1 MIVGL
6 IPARSG
12 SKGIEDKN
20 IKPLG
25 GYPLMAW
32 SIVVSKACCG
42 HTVVSTDS
50 EEYARIAMTYGA
62 EVVMRP
68 SYLASDTSTDY
79 DYLWHTLQEFP
90 ATMCFV
96 LLRPTT
102 PFREVRQVK
111 KAISLVIDNWTL
123 ITGLRSVEQLSEP
136 VEKMLRINNQ
146 GSLEGIN
153 KQPVDMANLPRQFW
167 SPSYKANGYVDIVKA
182 NSLSVTNKRV
192 FGKSV
197 LPFITTRVPEIDTQE
212 DWDYAEWWLER
223 YGCPSIS
230 LLEDTTRARA

>member
-1 MIVGL
+1 M
-6 IPARSG
+6 
-12 SKGIEDKN
+12 D
-20 IKPLG
+20 
-25 GYPLMAW
+25 W
-32 SIVVSKACCG
+32 SIVVSKACCEQ
-42 HTVVSTDS
+42 TLVSTDS
-50 EEYARIAMTYGA
+50 EEYARIATDYGA
-62 EVVMRP
+62 EVIMRP
-68 SYLASDTSTDY
+68 SYLAGDTSTDY

-90 ATMCFV
+90 ATKCFV

-123 ITGLRSVEQLSEP
+123 TTGLRSVEQLSEP

-192 FGKSV
+192 FGTRV

-223 YGCPSIS
+223 YGCPAIS
-230 LLEDTTRARA
+230 LLEDTRKARA